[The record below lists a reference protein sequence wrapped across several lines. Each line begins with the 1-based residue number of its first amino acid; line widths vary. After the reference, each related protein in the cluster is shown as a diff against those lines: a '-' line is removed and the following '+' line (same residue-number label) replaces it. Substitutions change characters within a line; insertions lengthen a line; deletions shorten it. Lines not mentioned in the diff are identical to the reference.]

1 MCKDE
6 GILKL
11 YASISKCL
19 KYVDEEECSFIG
31 NIITPGHE
39 FVLEN

>member
-1 MCKDE
+1 MDD
-6 GILKL
+6 GIVKL
-11 YASISKCL
+11 FASISKCF

-31 NIITPGHE
+31 NIITQGHE